1 MGFSSFSGQ
10 PASDVQAERLTEQR
24 SIITPNGAVTG
35 EEGDWEVRE
44 PGGNV
49 RHLTDEEFQA
59 EYGGEATADKE
70 KSETQTGTDP
80 VADSDDKSDNGAHDE
95 SATDDVS
102 LDDEDTSGD
111 GTESD
116 KAPETPA
123 APTRPSGRRR

>member
-1 MGFSSFSGQ
+1 MAFSEFSGQ
-10 PASDVQAERLTEQR
+10 PSADVQAEQLTERR

-49 RHLTDEEFQA
+49 RHLTDDEFQE

-70 KSETQTGTDP
+70 ESETQTGTDS
-80 VADSDDKSDNGAHDE
+80 VAESDDESDNGAHDE
-95 SATDDVS
+95 STTDDVS
-102 LDDEDTSGD
+102 TDEDASGD

-116 KAPETPA
+116 KAPDTPA

>member
-1 MGFSSFSGQ
+1 MTFSSFSGQ
-10 PASDVQAERLTEQR
+10 KPSDIQAEQLTERR
-24 SIITPNGAVTG
+24 SIITPNGALTG

-70 KSETQTGTDP
+70 ESETQTGTDP
-80 VADSDDKSDNGAHDE
+80 VVDSDEKRDNGAPDE
-95 SATDDVS
+95 SADDVS
-102 LDDEDTSGD
+102 LDDDTGD

-116 KAPETPA
+116 KAPDTPA